1 MGRTRTPRP
10 PAPTITER
18 ARSLVAR
25 GGVATLVGTGEPEP
39 VAPLMHHVHPDGTA
53 DLLLPD
59 DEALLARLRES
70 AGGDLAVMLEV
81 TDTAPVPLADP
92 VRELLWIVGWV
103 HEPNAYISRHMALRL
118 ADLRPHPRL
127 LDVGHGATLVRLR
140 PGSVVY
146 SDAEGSAAATPTE
159 LAVARPDPFCL
170 VEHQWLRH
178 LDEAHPEVFAALT
191 RHLPVS
197 VPLDAGAR
205 IRPLGVDRHGL
216 RVRVQTPA
224 GGHDVRLAFSSEA
237 TTTDELRA
245 RFGELVG
252 CPFRTSPP
260 HADRTRTD
268 RT

>member
-1 MGRTRTPRP
+1 VGRTRTPRP
-10 PAPTITER
+10 PAPSITER

-25 GGVATLVGTGEPEP
+25 GGVAALVGTGEPDP
-39 VAPLMHHVHPDGTA
+39 VSPLMHHVHPDGTA

-59 DEALLARLRES
+59 GEPLLERLRES
-70 AGGDLAVMLEV
+70 AAGDLAVMLEV
-81 TDTAPVPLADP
+81 ADTAPVPLADP
-92 VRELLWIVGWV
+92 VRELMWIVGWV
-103 HEPNAYISRHMALRL
+103 HEPNAHIVRHMA
-118 ADLRPHPRL
+118 
-127 LDVGHGATLVRLR
+127 LR

-159 LAVARPDPFCL
+159 LALARPDPFCL

-191 RHLPVS
+191 RHLPAS
-197 VPLDAGAR
+197 VTLDAGAR

-224 GGHDVRLAFSSEA
+224 GGHDVRLAFSRSA

-252 CPFRTSPP
+252 CAFRTSPG
-260 HADRTRTD
+260 RTD
-268 RT
+268 RL

>member
-10 PAPTITER
+10 PAPSITER

-25 GGVATLVGTGEPEP
+25 GGVAALVGTGEPEP
-39 VAPLMHHVHPDGTA
+39 VAPLMHYVHPDGTT

-59 DEALLARLRES
+59 DEALLARLRAS

-81 TDTAPVPLADP
+81 TDGPPVTLAEP
-92 VRELLWIVGWV
+92 VRELLWITGWL
-103 HEPNAYISRHMALRL
+103 HEPNGHISRHMALRL
-118 ADLRPHPRL
+118 ADLCPHPRL
-127 LDVGHGATLVRLR
+127 LDVGHGATLLRLR
-140 PGSVVY
+140 PGSIVY

-159 LAVARPDPFCL
+159 LTLARPDPFCL

-191 RHLPVS
+191 RHLPAS
-197 VPLDAGAR
+197 VPLDSGAR
-205 IRPLGVDRHGL
+205 IRPLGVDRWGL

-224 GGHDVRLAFSSEA
+224 GAHDVRLAFSREA
-237 TTTDELRA
+237 TTVDELRA

-252 CPFRTSPP
+252 CAFRTTP
-260 HADRTRTD
+260 T
-268 RT
+268 